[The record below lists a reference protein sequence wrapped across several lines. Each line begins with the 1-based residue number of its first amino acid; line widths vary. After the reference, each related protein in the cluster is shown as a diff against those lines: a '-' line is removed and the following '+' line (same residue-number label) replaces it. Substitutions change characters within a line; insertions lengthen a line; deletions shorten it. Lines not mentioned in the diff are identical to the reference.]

1 VSKAHTERSTSS
13 PTQPA
18 LVAAQLSLP
27 PPLSLSLST
36 SLNHF
41 SCRLSTPSLAVSQ
54 LLPFQCRSLPLS
66 LYPKHHTCNASC
78 VTTLRAT
85 VDPFSPLGLWIESN
99 TLGSRTRLC
108 WPRRPHWDG
117 PGPKATAVGRWICVR
132 CRRLTAYLRSPAM
145 IICRLGLRK
154 SFLTAP
160 PLSRPGVELDEPSRF
175 RRLLDGRSGIVAR
188 TDQPG
193 RGMSRGTANEVF

>member
-1 VSKAHTERSTSS
+1 VLTRCVQGPYREINTITNPSGSCGSATLSASASLSFNLSQPHHLSS
-13 PTQPA
+13 LKP
-18 LVAAQLSLP
+18 LLLSSLNYFP
-27 PPLSLSLST
+27 FNVSLSL
-36 SLNHF
+36 
-41 SCRLSTPSLAVSQ
+41 
-54 LLPFQCRSLPLS
+54 SLPLS

-85 VDPFSPLGLWIESN
+85 VDPFSPLGLWAESN

-117 PGPKATAVGRWICVR
+117 LGPKATAVGRWIYAW
-132 CRRLTAYLRSPAM
+132 CRRLTAYLRSSAM

-160 PLSRPGVELDEPSRF
+160 APVKAGS
-175 RRLLDGRSGIVAR
+175 
-188 TDQPG
+188 
-193 RGMSRGTANEVF
+193 